1 MNHVFVGILQPNPW
15 FHFSSYIATITH
27 LQYHPSVID
36 TKADISK
43 HRGSCQSNQ
52 DALPVGLNNSP
63 SNKHFL
69 CVCVCGL
76 PRSMWKYQV
85 RDRTCTTAVTTPDP

>member
-52 DALPVGLNNSP
+52 DALPVGLNNSH

-69 CVCVCGL
+69 CVCVCVCVAFPAACGNT
-76 PRSMWKYQV
+76 RSGIEPAPLQ
-85 RDRTCTTAVTTPDP
+85 